1 MPFQTFEHTADVG
14 LRVTAPSLDALFAEA
29 ARGFFALLVENPDA
43 IRPVNQIEI
52 ALSAEDHESLFV
64 DWLRELLY
72 RFDTEHFLGAEFA
85 VELSDRRSLK
95 ARIRGETLDFSRH
108 QMLQE
113 IKAVTYH
120 GLRVDQTPTGWSAEV
135 IFDI

>member
-1 MPFQTFEHTADVG
+1 MPFETFEHTADIG
-14 LRVTAPSLDALFAEA
+14 LRVTARALETLFTEA

-72 RFDTEHFLGAEFA
+72 RFDTERFLGAGFA
-85 VELSDRRSLK
+85 CEPSDRRSLK
-95 ARIRGETLDFSRH
+95 SRSLCQSLYFSRH

-113 IKAVTYH
+113 IK
-120 GLRVDQTPTGWSAEV
+120 
-135 IFDI
+135 